1 MKKSLIAIITIL
13 LFSCN
18 AKEKADLLVYNATI
32 YTVDSSFSTAEA
44 MVVKDGKIIATGKMA
59 DLEETY
65 SAKEKIDA
73 AGKFIYPGFIDAH
86 AHFVGY
92 GMSLRTVNLVGT
104 NSWDEAIEKV
114 KQFATENPDG
124 WITGRGWDQNDWD
137 VKAFPTN
144 DKLNELFP
152 DRPVLLRR
160 VDGHAAIANKAA
172 LDLAGIKPGDN
183 LTGGE
188 IEEMEAFG
196 NSLPKKVK
204 KKWKE
209 H

>member
-73 AGKFIYPGFIDAH
+73 GASLVQVWTGFIYEGPGI
-86 AHFVGY
+86 
-92 GMSLRTVNLVGT
+92 
-104 NSWDEAIEKV
+104 V
-114 KQFATENPDG
+114 KN
-124 WITGRGWDQNDWD
+124 IC
-137 VKAFPTN
+137 K
-144 DKLNELFP
+144 EL
-152 DRPVLLRR
+152 
-160 VDGHAAIANKAA
+160 
-172 LDLAGIKPGDN
+172 
-183 LTGGE
+183 
-188 IEEMEAFG
+188 
-196 NSLPKKVK
+196 
-204 KKWKE
+204 
-209 H
+209 